1 MSATN
6 ADDAALQRCRDEK
19 CHYSRSHINLR
30 IDLPTLFHINR
41 YLYGI
46 FMANLLAGIPAQPQ
60 PHPPR
65 LIHRIL
71 SPVFCALHPQSATP
85 SQNPGGK
92 KVHATLAHHH
102 YVGCGPDGRKGECS
116 AFLEGFGARV
126 KWRGCQIKFPAPIFG
141 DSAPAAG
148 SAICFDNTKTNPQG
162 TGIPSFWVGEI
173 DSWRRMEKGK
183 FPTI

>member
-102 YVGCGPDGRKGECS
+102 YVGCGPDGRKGLLYRKNSLIKACQEPETRTQDMS
-116 AFLEGFGARV
+116 ADEHFLKDLQGCPSHVMLDYGCTCTAILIART
-126 KWRGCQIKFPAPIFG
+126 FY
-141 DSAPAAG
+141 
-148 SAICFDNTKTNPQG
+148 TNG
-162 TGIPSFWVGEI
+162 TFLCL
-173 DSWRRMEKGK
+173 
-183 FPTI
+183 